1 MLRLFKGTGPGVILL
16 MLLTA
21 LLLWAGSLGFHSEH
35 IAKVNYNPGVLFDLV
50 GSLPALYPV
59 SALLLGF
66 ILMLAVASLLITFNT
81 GAFFLNERTF
91 LPGTIY
97 VIITALF
104 IDYQALHPV
113 IPASLLL
120 LFAVIRIAASH
131 RKSGIA
137 YNFFD
142 AGLMIGAGSLLYP
155 NLIWFGVLI
164 IAGILLFRS
173 VVIHEIAI
181 SLLGLL
187 TPYVLFYGIWYVAGN
202 DLSELTHSIG
212 AKLFTES
219 PVNEWPRPVI
229 ITAIFILV
237 SIIISVSYLTTVFTK
252 KKVKSR
258 KIFSLLIWVGVITI
272 LIYFIS
278 PSASVEL
285 IYVLAI
291 PASYILAHYYIGV
304 KRKKLV
310 PELLFTGTLLL
321 ILGIHL
327 IDFLGIAI

>member
-21 LLLWAGSLGFHSEH
+21 LLLWARSLSFHSEH
-35 IAKVNYNPGVLFDLV
+35 IAKVNYNPGVLFDLI

-66 ILMLAVASLLITFNT
+66 ILMLTVGGVIISFNT
-81 GAFFLNERTF
+81 GSFFLNERTF
-91 LPGTIY
+91 LPGAIY
-97 VIITALF
+97 IIITALF
-104 IDYQALHPV
+104 TNYQAFHPV

-120 LFAVIRIAASH
+120 LFAVIRVAASH

-142 AGLMIGAGSLLYP
+142 AGLLIGFGSLLYP

-164 IAGILLFRS
+164 IAGILLLRTI
-173 VVIHEIAI
+173 VIHEIAI

-187 TPYVLFYGIWYVAGN
+187 TPYVLLYGIYYVAGN
-202 DLSELTHSIG
+202 DLSELTNSIG
-212 AKLFTES
+212 SKLFTEG
-219 PVNEWPRPVI
+219 PANEWPRTVI
-229 ITAIFILV
+229 ITAIFILI
-237 SIIISVSYLTTVFTK
+237 SILISVSYLTTVFTK

-285 IYVLAI
+285 VYILAI

-304 KRKKLV
+304 RRKKIV
-310 PELLFTGTLLL
+310 PEILFTGTLLL
-321 ILGIHL
+321 VLVIHL
-327 IDFLGIAI
+327 LDFLGIAI